1 MNMSLDNEK
10 EALVDEVRSFVEREV
25 LPIAHAMEHADQYP
39 ETLVEKLKHLGIFS
53 ATIPEAYGGLGLDF
67 STYARIIEQLARGW
81 MSPAGIVNTHI
92 PVAYMITTYCS
103 EGQRPHFPPVIATR
117 GQTGAPC
124 LSQTHAGEA

>member
-67 STYARIIEQLARGW
+67 STYARIIQQLPPGW
-81 MSPAGIVNTHI
+81 KNLAGILNTNI
-92 PVAYMITTYCS
+92 LVAYMITTFAR
-103 EGQRPHFPPVIATR
+103 EAQRPPFLPLMATAQQR
-117 GQTGAPC
+117 
-124 LSQTHAGEA
+124 EAL